1 MVGLDVG
8 TGDDL
13 FATGDGR
20 AGFGCLKGLAE
31 VVFAG
36 FAATADEQNGVADET
51 LVIFLVEGFDS
62 VFPWAFGGKNPNAQG
77 RLICGKT

>member
-13 FATGDGR
+13 FA
-20 AGFGCLKGLAE
+20 AGNGGGLWLPKGVAE

-36 FAATADEQNGVADET
+36 FAAAADEQNGVADET
-51 LVIFLVEGFDS
+51 LVIFFGGGGAILF
-62 VFPWAFGGKNPNAQG
+62 FPWAFGGKNPNAQVS
-77 RLICGKT
+77 